1 MTEALGIHSF
11 AQETLNTRAV
21 NGMVAAVLVGIL
33 IIRHYVTR
41 KGICQKEQV
50 TGATQHRLEVLGK

>member
-1 MTEALGIHSF
+1 
-11 AQETLNTRAV
+11 
-21 NGMVAAVLVGIL
+21 MVAAVLVGIL